1 MWKSS
6 VLTQLCCH
14 TWKSSCVIDK
24 WWLFVIVW
32 QSTCCFLL
40 CPPLQIL
47 TARNSIKATLL
58 HYNCTMSRFVWFPE
72 VYTDEVAVNHIW
84 PCFTLTVSDKIM
96 DIAQSDNKSRPKKNP
111 STYLLYIHY
120 WILKRQHCNFLKA
133 IAHVELSLRLS
144 SALPLVGK
152 ASTLISVRGVAWSL
166 SQPDMP
172 YLALAGTHVLHHFNW
187 HSNNLVV
194 VNFKFPFLLLSFQQR
209 FYWMSQVWAI
219 ERPR

>member
-58 HYNCTMSRFVWFPE
+58 HYNCMSRFVWFPE
-72 VYTDEVAVNHIW
+72 VFTDEVAFNHIW

-111 STYLLYIHY
+111 STCLLYIHY
-120 WILKRQHCNFLKA
+120 WILKRQHCNFLKV
-133 IAHVELSLRLS
+133 IAHVKLSLRLS

-166 SQPDMP
+166 SHADMP
-172 YLALAGTHVLHHFNW
+172 YLVCSGRNPCLT
-187 HSNNLVV
+187 
-194 VNFKFPFLLLSFQQR
+194 SF
-209 FYWMSQVWAI
+209 
-219 ERPR
+219 